1 MKRCSGFL
9 QRGLTLLELS
19 VVLLVLIAL
28 AGLTVPYIGGTGQ
41 MAMCRATDATL
52 QAVKAAIMG
61 GPAGPGFYADTL
73 GYYPKNSRN
82 NDDLTDMNLTYL
94 FIKPNG
100 TPVFADYK
108 PTTAVGWHGP
118 YLQTGGVAPAS
129 LHDSFTQTSE
139 GKVHQTLDDNNKP
152 QVLDAWGNPV
162 VLQIPIDTTDSN
174 KPNFDYARLVSAG
187 PDGVLDTA
195 IAYDGDPDD
204 PGDSRNPPNASDR
217 NDDRV
222 LYLRMPDP
230 GRNEPC
236 DNY

>member
-28 AGLTVPYIGGTGQ
+28 AGLMVPYVVGTGQ
-41 MAMCRATDATL
+41 MAMCQATDATMH
-52 QAVKAAIMG
+52 AVKEAIMG
-61 GPAGPGFYADTL
+61 GSAGPGFYADTL

-82 NDDLTDMNLTYL
+82 SDLTDINLTYL
-94 FIKPNG
+94 FKPGEFESYN
-100 TPVFADYK
+100 PK
-108 PTTAVGWHGP
+108 TAVGWRGP

-129 LHDSFTQTSE
+129 LDASFTDTSE
-139 GKVHQTLDDNNKP
+139 GKVHQVLTGGQE
-152 QVLDAWGNPV
+152 QVLDAWGKPI
-162 VLQIPIDTTDSN
+162 VLQIPIDTNDSN

-187 PDGVLDTA
+187 RNGSLDTA
-195 IAYDGDPDD
+195 IAYNGSSVYHPD
-204 PGDSRNPPNASDR
+204 ASDR

-230 GRNEPC
+230 DHNEPC
-236 DNY
+236 DSY